1 MTMVKTFS
9 AIAIAT
15 SIFAGVTSAAM
26 AGPVQSV
33 SVAKNGIDVVPIE
46 VIATGSKFNKI
57 KTHSHKFGLKL
68 YAKAAWGKKI
78 KRVKIAS
85 GTAIIGEGGDP
96 YWSKTYNH
104 NSRTFSKSINPNI
117 KISKVTFS
125 GNNPI
130 QACNAKLASH
140 RNALT
145 TGANTTV
152 SAYFQI
158 SATTKL
164 YKNSE
169 LAKNEKKSWVWYQL
183 KVKCLPKGTVGG
195 FTN

>member
-1 MTMVKTFS
+1 MTMTKTFT

-15 SIFAGVTSAAM
+15 SIFAGATSVAL

-33 SVAKNGIDVVPIE
+33 SVAKEGIDVVPIE
-46 VIATGSKFNKI
+46 VVATGSKYNKI

-78 KRVKIAS
+78 KKAKVAS
-85 GTAIIGEGGDP
+85 GSAVIGEYTAKWD
-96 YWSKTYNH
+96 KTYSH
-104 NSRTFSKSINPNI
+104 NSRTFSKSLQPNI
-117 KISKVTFS
+117 KISEVTFS

-145 TGANTTV
+145 TGASATV

-164 YKNSE
+164 YKNSPI
-169 LAKNEKKSWVWYQL
+169 AKNETKSWVWYPVN
-183 KVKCLPKGTVGG
+183 VKCLPKGIVGG